1 MVESGVILIP
11 LLIIVSGGVAYV
23 GNLVGRATGRRR
35 LTIFGLR
42 PRHTAQVITI
52 ITGMLITIITVFA
65 TLLASSD
72 ARTGLF
78 RLRELRDQ
86 ITTAEE
92 RLKELKG
99 GDIAYLRNQEV
110 LRDVVDG
117 RVAQGEILRRLDVLR
132 LRAVDLAVAGG
143 ITPDLVTGAVLIL
156 DPPNVTWEAIARI
169 IAGRR
174 AETIVRIISAENTL
188 RGEALRV
195 YVQRIDRLLVYP
207 KGTVVARGTV
217 DGQAGRERVGRELL
231 GLADAAADAAQG
243 RLLSP
248 PLARSSD
255 PPQAQVDIDDHRRAV
270 TEIVALRREV
280 RVQVVTRGDIT
291 TESPLGVSFVV
302 VQ

>member
-1 MVESGVILIP
+1 VESGVVLIP
-11 LLIIVSGGVAYV
+11 LLIVVSGGVAYV

-52 ITGMLITIITVFA
+52 ITGMLITIITIFA
-65 TLLASSD
+65 TLLASTD

-78 RLRELRDQ
+78 RLNELREQ
-86 ITTAEE
+86 IRTAEE
-92 RLKELKG
+92 RLKELTG

-110 LRDVVDG
+110 LREVLDG
-117 RVAQGEILRRLDVLR
+117 RLAEDEILRRLDGLR

-143 ITPDLVTGAVLIL
+143 ITPDLVTGAVLVL

-174 AETIVRIISAENTL
+174 AETVVRIVSAENTL

-195 YVQRIDRLLVYP
+195 YVQRIDRRLVYP
-207 KGTVVARGTV
+207 KGTVITRGRI
-217 DGQAGRERVGRELL
+217 DSQAGRDRVGRELL
-231 GLADAAADAAQG
+231 ALADAAADAAQG

-248 PLARSSD
+248 PFARTSD
-255 PPQAQVDIDDHRRAV
+255 PPQAQVDVDDHRRAV
-270 TEIVALRREV
+270 GEIMGRRREV
-280 RVQVVTRGDIT
+280 QVLVVARRDIM
-291 TESPLGVSFVV
+291 TETALGVSFVV
-302 VQ
+302 GP

>member
-1 MVESGVILIP
+1 MESGVFLIP
-11 LLIIVSGGVAYV
+11 ILIIVSGAVAFV

-42 PRHTAQVITI
+42 PRHTAQVITV
-52 ITGMLITIITVFA
+52 ITGMLITIITVFSL
-65 TLLASSD
+65 LLASSD

-78 RLRELRDQ
+78 RLNELREQ
-86 ITTAEE
+86 IKTAEE

-110 LRDVVDG
+110 LREIIDG
-117 RVAQGEILRRLDVLR
+117 RLPQEEILRRLDGFR
-132 LRAVDLAVAGG
+132 LRAVDLAVGGG

-174 AETIVRIISAENTL
+174 AETVVRIVSAENTL

-195 YVQRIDRLLVYP
+195 YVQRIDRRLVYP
-207 KGTVVARGTV
+207 QGTVITTGAV

-231 GLADAAADAAQG
+231 AMADAAAEAAQG

-248 PLARSSD
+248 SFARISD
-255 PPQAQVDIDDHRRAV
+255 PPQAQVDVDDHRRAV
-270 TEIVALRREV
+270 ADIVNRRREV
-280 RVQVVTRGDIT
+280 RVQVIARRDIT
-291 TESPLGVSFVV
+291 TDSPLGVGFVV
-302 VQ
+302 VP

>member
-1 MVESGVILIP
+1 MESGVILIP

-42 PRHTAQVITI
+42 PRHTAQVITT
-52 ITGMLITIITVFA
+52 ITGMLITIITIFS

-72 ARTGLF
+72 VRTGLF
-78 RLRELRDQ
+78 RLRDLRAQ

-110 LRDVVDG
+110 LREVIDG
-117 RVAQGEILRRLDVLR
+117 RLAQGEILRRLDVLR
-132 LRAVDLAVAGG
+132 LQAVNLAVSSG

-174 AETIVRIISAENTL
+174 DDTIVRLISAENTL

-195 YVQRIDRLLVYP
+195 YVQRIDRRLVYP
-207 KGTVVARGTV
+207 KGTTIARGTV
-217 DGQAGRERVGRELL
+217 DGQAGRDRVGRELL
-231 GLADAAADAAQG
+231 ALADAAADMAQA

-248 PLARSSD
+248 PFARTSD
-255 PPQAQVDIDDHRRAV
+255 PPQAQVDVDDHRRAV
-270 TEIVALRREV
+270 SEIVRLHREV
-280 RVQVVTRGDIT
+280 RVQVVARRDIM
-291 TESPLGVSFVV
+291 TEALLGVSFIVV
-302 VQ
+302 P

>member
-1 MVESGVILIP
+1 VESGVILIP

-35 LTIFGLR
+35 LTVFGLR
-42 PRHTAQVITI
+42 PRHTAQLITI
-52 ITGMLITIITVFA
+52 LTGMIITIITVFA
-65 TLLASSD
+65 TLLASGD

-78 RLRELRDQ
+78 RLNELREQ

-110 LRDVVDG
+110 LREVIDG
-117 RVAQGEILRRLDVLR
+117 RLAQEEILRRLDGLR
-132 LRAVDLAVAGG
+132 LRAVDLAVING
-143 ITPDLVTGAVLIL
+143 ISPDLVTGAVLIL

-169 IAGRR
+169 IAGRS
-174 AETIVRIISAENTL
+174 AETVVRIVSAENTL

-195 YVQRIDRLLVYP
+195 YVQRIDRRLVYAR
-207 KGTVVARGTV
+207 GTVVASGMV

-231 GLADAAADAAQG
+231 SLVDIAAVAAQG

-248 PLARSSD
+248 PFARTSD
-255 PPQAQVDIDDHRRAV
+255 PPQAQVDVDDHRRAV
-270 TEIVALRREV
+270 AEVVARHREV
-280 RVQVVTRGDIT
+280 RVRLVARRDIT
-291 TESPLGVSFVV
+291 TDSALSVSFLVPP
-302 VQ
+302 